1 MRLKS
6 AVLIAVMLCLCL
18 PVAGTPSLRAQQPTP
33 PPLGPEEI
41 AIVNAINRLRL
52 EENYVPYAL
61 NPILNEAAR
70 AHALDLASRP
80 PDDLGNSYQSY
91 QNGEGLADRLAD
103 LGYPAYSD
111 GYTAALI
118 AFVTPD
124 FPPESVVD
132 FWVGEQERERGLIFS
147 DTYREIGLAY
157 VYHRDAGRHYYVIL
171 FGAQP
176 GVLPVLVAPAS
187 NPYVDVSAQA
197 VWERDVSL
205 YLHNEKSHPN
215 GDGQNPGLISEF
227 RVSEDPTFA
236 ACAAAADQCWQYYTN
251 VTSWTLSPGLGL
263 RTIYVQMRDD
273 IGRTITA
280 TAQVNLIDAPPPTNS
295 PTSTLTATLT
305 PTPSEPTL
313 ILYADETWLVLYVAA
328 PQAISLTDLVL
339 VTQPD
344 EAPERQDAPAQDFDV
359 LRLTQGTATSGSCY
373 RYILAGQAAPLP
385 SVCSARTTFQVPVA
399 HADVFWYD
407 ALNARLRA
415 IALYRGSETTPVA
428 ICSATLATSE
438 GCVVRW

>member
-33 PPLGPEEI
+33 LGPEETV
-41 AIVNAINRLRL
+41 IVNSINRLRV
-52 EENYVPYAL
+52 EGNYVPYAL
-61 NPILNEAAR
+61 NPILSEAAR
-70 AHALDLASRP
+70 AHARDLASRQ
-80 PDDLGNSYQSY
+80 PDSLGNIYQSY
-91 QNGEGLADRLAD
+91 QNGEGLADWLAD

-124 FPPESVVD
+124 VPPESVVD
-132 FWVGEQERERGLIFS
+132 FWVGEQGQEADLLFS
-147 DTYREIGLAY
+147 AVYREIGLAY

-187 NPYVDVSAQA
+187 NPYVDVSTQA
-197 VWERDVSL
+197 VWERDVFL
-205 YLHNEKSHPN
+205 YLHNENSHPN
-215 GDGQNPGLISEF
+215 GDIDRPGLIRQF
-227 RVSEDPTFA
+227 RVSEDPNFA
-236 ACAAAADQCWQYYTN
+236 ACAADQCWEYYTN
-251 VTSWTLSPGLGL
+251 MMSWTLSPGLGL
-263 RTIYVQMRDD
+263 KTIYVQMRDD
-273 IGRTITA
+273 IGRTIT
-280 TAQVNLIDAPPPTNS
+280 TTVQVNFTDAPPPTETS
-295 PTSTLTATLT
+295 IRTATSTNTPTAP

-313 ILYADETWLVLYVAA
+313 ILYADATWLVLYVAA
-328 PQAISLTDLVL
+328 PQPISLTDLML

-344 EAPERQDAPAQDFDV
+344 DTPERRDAPAQDFDV